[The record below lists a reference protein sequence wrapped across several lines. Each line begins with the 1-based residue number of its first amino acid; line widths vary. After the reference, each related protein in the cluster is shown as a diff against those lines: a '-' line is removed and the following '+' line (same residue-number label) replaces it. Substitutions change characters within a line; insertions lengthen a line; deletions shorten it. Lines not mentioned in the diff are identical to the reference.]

1 MVRPVGAFLLVFAL
15 LSLIVHQIGMFE
27 ILGAVGTAL
36 LAWDI
41 ALARFTSKT
50 PHPAESLRDPLI

>member
-41 ALARFTSKT
+41 ALARFSKT
-50 PHPAESLRDPLI
+50 PHPGSLRDPLI

>member
-15 LSLIVHQIGMFE
+15 LSLIVDQIGMFE
-27 ILGAVGTAL
+27 FLAAVGTAL

-41 ALARFTSKT
+41 ALARFAKT
-50 PHPAESLRDPLI
+50 PQPAASLRDPLL

>member
-1 MVRPVGAFLLVFAL
+1 MVRPVGAFLLVFAM

-27 ILGAVGTAL
+27 ILGAVGTVL

-41 ALARFTSKT
+41 ALARFSKT
-50 PHPAESLRDPLI
+50 PHPAGSLRDPLI

>member
-1 MVRPVGAFLLVFAL
+1 MVRPVGAFLLLFAL

-27 ILGAVGTAL
+27 VLGAVGTAL

-41 ALARFTSKT
+41 ALVRFFKT
-50 PHPAESLRDPLI
+50 PEPAGSLRDPLL

>member
-1 MVRPVGAFLLVFAL
+1 MVRPVGAFLLVFAM

-27 ILGAVGTAL
+27 FLAAVGTAL

-41 ALARFTSKT
+41 ALARLSKT
-50 PHPAESLRDPLI
+50 PHPAGSLRDPVL

>member
-15 LSLIVHQIGMFE
+15 LSLIVDQIGMFE
-27 ILGAVGTAL
+27 FLGAVGTAM

-41 ALARFTSKT
+41 TLARFANASQ
-50 PHPAESLRDPLI
+50 PAGSLRDPLL